1 MNNDKDQVSQD
12 IQNKLRRQ
20 EQLKKRS
27 KSLGNNHDLL
37 SVQGLRS
44 GASSDESRDIFEEA
58 QGLMANRKL
67 RSEELRDIST
77 PKRPVTVI
85 LETVGKAAGNVISR
99 TPAGQ
104 LFGTF
109 RETIERHNNMRR
121 QVAEENERNAIATT
135 VVVSGMCTLAS
146 HFEKLQFIT
155 VPIGFLLNALG
166 ALTGHS
172 ADIFITKMVVVKKT
186 QYFTIGVQSQYQLG
200 FMIFIMG
207 FSWYVTFRL
216 ITWVKNIII
225 PDERL
230 RM

>member
-20 EQLKKRS
+20 AQLKKRS

-37 SVQGLRS
+37 SAQGLRS

-104 LFGTF
+104 LFGTC

-121 QVAEENERNAIATT
+121 QVAEENERNAIATI

-155 VPIGFLLNALG
+155 VPIGFLLNTLG

-216 ITWVKNIII
+216 ITWMKNIII